1 MSTALACNYQ
11 MDMQNLQTTKFLHM
25 LVCKSTIARH
35 SVLNSDHFLRTW
47 SLLKCAA
54 LHFLKADSGAF
65 INA

>member
-11 MDMQNLQTTKFLHM
+11 MDMQNLQSTKLHM
-25 LVCKSTIARH
+25 LVSKSTIARH

-54 LHFLKADSGAF
+54 LHFLKADSGAS